1 VPPLKKTEFL
11 AQVQAAGALASTRD
25 AERWS
30 RAVLTALA
38 DLAPDSE
45 TRRQFITQLP
55 GFLKTPLRDAAP
67 RGLLMDHEALLQ
79 RIGAELDVHAPE
91 AERALTS
98 VWRVVRTAISAGEI
112 ADFQARI
119 PDDVRSHLARVA

>member
-1 VPPLKKTEFL
+1 MKQTEFL
-11 AQVQAAGALASTRD
+11 AQVKAAGGLSSTKE

-30 RAVLTALA
+30 KAVLTALI

-55 GFLKTPLRDAAP
+55 GFLKTPLLAERPRLLVMEHDAFIQ
-67 RGLLMDHEALLQ
+67 H
-79 RIGAELDVHAPE
+79 IGAALEVHASE

-98 VWRVVRTAISAGEI
+98 VWSVLRKAISAGEM
-112 ADFQARI
+112 ADFQARV
-119 PDDVRSHLARVA
+119 PKDVASYLARVP